1 MPREWASVQDVSDTY
16 AAPESNA
23 GPVVIDLALRWGD
36 MDALGH
42 INNVQIARLFEEAR
56 VRAFRTWFT
65 GERPVG
71 LVMLI
76 ARQEIEFT
84 SVLHYSP
91 EPARCEIWVSR
102 IGGRSY
108 DIACRLLDAAG
119 AVAALCETT
128 AVIADAQSGSPRA
141 IPAAMRTALE
151 RRLGDSPPFRA
162 R

>member
-1 MPREWASVQDVSDTY
+1 
-16 AAPESNA
+16 
-23 GPVVIDLALRWGD
+23 

-42 INNVQIARLFEEAR
+42 VNNVQIARLFEESR
-56 VRAFRTWFT
+56 VRAFHQWFD
-65 GERPVG
+65 GERPAG
-71 LVMLI
+71 IVMLI

-108 DIACRLLDAAG
+108 EIGCRLRDATG

-128 AVIADAQSGSPRA
+128 AVVVDTESGGSCE
-141 IPAAMRTALE
+141 IPEAMRTALQ
-151 RRLGDSPPFRA
+151 RRLGDAVPFR

>member
-1 MPREWASVQDVSDTY
+1 MQEVSDNSS
-16 AAPESNA
+16 AGGAA
-23 GPVVIDLALRWGD
+23 GPVLVDLALRWGD

-56 VRAFRTWFT
+56 VRAFHTWFDD
-65 GERPVG
+65 ERPAG
-71 LVMLI
+71 IVMLI

-84 SVLHYSP
+84 SVLHYSS

-102 IGGRSY
+102 VGGRSY
-108 DIACRLLDAAG
+108 DIACRLLGADG

-128 AVIADAQSGSPRA
+128 AVLVDAPSGAARA
-141 IPAAMRTALE
+141 IPAAMRAALE
-151 RRLGDSPPFRA
+151 RRLGERPPFRA